1 MLYIYGQKSNKYLLM
16 CKGEITMTN
25 QNQKD
30 CERYPNIPEE
40 IQNTPEFQF
49 NDDIKTKKSAI
60 PHPITGKSFKTP
72 KFEYPDDHYNCSY
85 TPGYP
90 MTFDE
95 FLMLRDQSKI
105 DYIESMHNRYG
116 LVNTTVFENM
126 FRCSYTNVSN
136 ELGRL
141 GITPVK
147 HTRNVRAA
155 NEITAIQTKI
165 DSGEFPRNLK
175 VKFDSPIDFDTMMAS
190 IDSRRRLVTR
200 MKQYPDYAK
209 SVISQLCLKY
219 HKALGDPD
227 LGLLMD
233 LKHVAVSKY
242 LRKIDI
248 DMSNLRD
255 RTLFGTSSIGCQ
267 VRKRF
272 ANEFGIEKEF
282 DFTPKD
288 VLDAL
293 DAGVTIDGVIDFIEA
308 KKKMSES
315 LPEKIEVSLADLEE
329 AAKNIFPAATRE
341 DITTDDL
348 AEAMET
354 TIPEE
359 EEKPTMAAKEEVY
372 KSNFNVKFNNLD
384 FIIDAADIAEAVE
397 RFGLTG
403 RIRVWIGPANDVPS
417 MQDFWRGVCHHR
429 NLDGSSAM
437 KEESDSGDCVCA
449 ICGARF
455 SKPIH

>member
-49 NDDIKTKKSAI
+49 NDDIKIKKSAI
-60 PHPITGKSFKTP
+60 PHPVTGKSFKTP

-147 HTRNVRAA
+147 HARNVRAA
-155 NEITAIQTKI
+155 NEITAIQAKI

-175 VKFDSPIDFDTMMAS
+175 VEFDSPIDFDTVMVS
-190 IDSRRRLVTR
+190 IDSRKRLVAR
-200 MKQYPDYAK
+200 MKQHPDYAK

-242 LRKIDI
+242 LNNIDI

-272 ANEFGIEKEF
+272 AIELGIEEKF

-293 DAGVTIDGVIDFIEA
+293 DNGVMVDGVLDFIEA

-315 LPEKIEVSLADLEE
+315 ASEIAVSLAAFKE
-329 AAKNIFPAATRE
+329 AANNIFPAAKQE
-341 DITTDDL
+341 EITADDL
-348 AEAMET
+348 AEAMKA

-359 EEKPTMAAKEEVY
+359 EEKPEPVVVKEETP

-384 FIIDAADIAEAVE
+384 FIIDAADMAEAIE
-397 RFGLTG
+397 RFGITG
-403 RIRVWIGPANDVPS
+403 RIRVRIDLVNEMPD
-417 MQDFWRGVCHHR
+417 MQDFWRNLCHHH
-429 NLDGSSAM
+429 NPDGSSAM
-437 KEESDSGDCVCA
+437 KEESSGDCVCT
-449 ICGARF
+449 ICGTRF
-455 SKPIH
+455 SQPIH